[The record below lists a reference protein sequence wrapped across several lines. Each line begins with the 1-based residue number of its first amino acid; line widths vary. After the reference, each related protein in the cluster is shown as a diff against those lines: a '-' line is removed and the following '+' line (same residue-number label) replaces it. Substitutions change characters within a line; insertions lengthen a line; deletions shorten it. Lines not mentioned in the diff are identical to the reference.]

1 MDAQIKHE
9 IIAEITTAAVKTI
22 EEIVRESLKRTL
34 LKILSTKRLTKLL
47 IKSSAVPQFNNKGTK
62 IRYDT
67 NNSIIDKKSKKQ

>member
-1 MDAQIKHE
+1 MDALIKHE

-47 IKSSAVPQFNNKGTK
+47 N
-62 IRYDT
+62 
-67 NNSIIDKKSKKQ
+67 KSKVQRFHNLTIKELKSGTIQITAS